1 MAYIDNKVFVS
12 LKNGELAIFR
22 RHYSIWN
29 YDNYTVRTIAQN
41 PFNCM
46 LTVAGKLWCS
56 SNSTII
62 VLSPTMVTIDVSV
75 QLNIYS
81 FCFAFIEVIFNP
93 VKGEKINFGIV
104 KNFFDKNVS
113 LGRKLKNSLF

>member
-1 MAYIDNKVFVS
+1 
-12 LKNGELAIFR
+12 
-22 RHYSIWN
+22 
-29 YDNYTVRTIAQN
+29 
-41 PFNCM
+41 M

-113 LGRKLKNSLF
+113 LCRKLKNSLFY